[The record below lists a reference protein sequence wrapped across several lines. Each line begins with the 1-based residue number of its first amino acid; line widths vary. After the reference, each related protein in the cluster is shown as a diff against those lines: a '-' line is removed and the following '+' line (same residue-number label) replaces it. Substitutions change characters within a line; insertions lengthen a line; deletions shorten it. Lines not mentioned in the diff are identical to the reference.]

1 MKTLLALP
9 LTAILLSGCVV
20 LPLGPRHAYVEG
32 GPAVVGPP
40 AVVVRPYYRPY
51 YGSYYRPHYRRYWH
65 GD

>member
-20 LPLGPRHAYVEG
+20 LPLGPRHAYVDR

-51 YGSYYRPHYRRYWH
+51 YRLYYRPYYRPYRY